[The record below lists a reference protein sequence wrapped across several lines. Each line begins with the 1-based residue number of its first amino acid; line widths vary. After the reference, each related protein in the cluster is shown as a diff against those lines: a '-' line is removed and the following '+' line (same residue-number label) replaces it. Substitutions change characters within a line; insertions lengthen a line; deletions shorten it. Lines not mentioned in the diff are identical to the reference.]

1 MLTIT
6 CCLARWQR
14 RAVNQ
19 TNICPVRTCLQAI
32 MAEGAAMRPEA
43 LSPLDGALAVMKQ
56 YTAAGGGLTH
66 LPCCGQLAGGQA
78 CPGAAKCG

>member
-1 MLTIT
+1 
-6 CCLARWQR
+6 
-14 RAVNQ
+14 
-19 TNICPVRTCLQAI
+19 

-56 YTAAGGGLTH
+56 YTAEGGGLTE

-78 CPGAAKCG
+78 CPQTAGKCS